1 MSENSPIKDALYENI
16 ANVGEEQI
24 HQLLLNG
31 KFSEIFEKIG
41 EPVIQDIKS
50 LSSVHRTRASF
61 PIPLSK
67 VGWKIT
73 KLGEGLLTCW
83 FIQMAAC

>member
-16 ANVGEEQI
+16 ENVGEEQI

-50 LSSVHRTRASF
+50 
-61 PIPLSK
+61 I
-67 VGWKIT
+67 
-73 KLGEGLLTCW
+73 EEY
-83 FIQMAAC
+83 